1 MIGFHLAY
9 FALPAAIVAGVL
21 LLARAA
27 RREG

>member
-1 MIGFHLAY
+1 MTAFHLAY

-27 RREG
+27 RRGR